1 MKKDPEVGL
10 EVAKIFKLMKEISPG
25 KAVELRVPP
34 YGAIQCGKGAI
45 HRRGTPPNQVE
56 MSAVTLIHLVINP
69 ESWPGLMDQGEIRA
83 SGLASDLSKL
93 FIQVSVKYQAGIKS
107 FLASNGVD

>member
-1 MKKDPEVGL
+1 MKKDPEVAL
-10 EVAKIFKLMKEISPG
+10 EVTKIFKLIKVISPG

-34 YGAIQCGKGAI
+34 FGAIQCGEGPI

-56 MSAVTLIHLVINP
+56 MSADTLIHLAINP
-69 ESWPGLMDQGEIRA
+69 GSWSGLICQGQIRA

-93 FIQVSVKYQAGIKS
+93 FTQVSAKYEAGI
-107 FLASNGVD
+107 

>member
-1 MKKDPEVGL
+1 MKKDPEVAL
-10 EVAKIFKLMKEISPG
+10 EVAKIFKLIKEISPG

-34 YGAIQCGKGAI
+34 YGAIQCGEGRI

-56 MSAVTLIHLVINP
+56 MGVDILIHLAINP
-69 ESWPGLMDQGEIRA
+69 GSWSGLIGQGQICA

-93 FIQVSVKYQAGIKS
+93 FTQVSVTYHAGI
-107 FLASNGVD
+107 

>member
-1 MKKDPEVGL
+1 MKKDSKVAL
-10 EVAKIFKLMKEISPG
+10 EVAKIFKLVKEISPG

-34 YGAIQCGKGAI
+34 YGAIQCSEGAI

-56 MSAVTLIHLVINP
+56 MSAETLIHLATNS
-69 ESWPGLMDQGEIRA
+69 EAWSGLIGQGHIRA

-93 FIQVSVKYQAGIKS
+93 FTQVSAKYQAGI
-107 FLASNGVD
+107 

>member
-1 MKKDPEVGL
+1 MKKDPEVAL
-10 EVAKIFKLMKEISPG
+10 EVTKIFKLIKEISPG

-34 YGAIQCGKGAI
+34 YGAIQCSEGAI

-56 MSAVTLIHLVINP
+56 MGADALIHLAINP
-69 ESWPGLMDQGEIRA
+69 ESWAVLVGKGKIRA

-93 FIQVSVKYQAGIKS
+93 FTQVSAKYHAGI
-107 FLASNGVD
+107 

>member
-1 MKKDPEVGL
+1 MKKDPATTL
-10 EVAKIFKLMKEISPG
+10 MVAKIFKLIKEISPG

-34 YGAIQCGKGAI
+34 YGAIQCGEGAV

-56 MSAVTLIHLVINP
+56 MSADILIHLAIKP
-69 ESWPGLMDQGEIRA
+69 GSWSGLIGQGQIRA

-93 FIQVSVKYQAGIKS
+93 FTQVSAKYQAGI
-107 FLASNGVD
+107 

>member
-1 MKKDPEVGL
+1 MKKYPEVAL
-10 EVAKIFKLMKEISPG
+10 EVAKIFKIIKELSPG

-34 YGAIQCGKGAI
+34 YGTIQCGKGPI

-56 MSAVTLIHLVINP
+56 MNADILIHLVINP
-69 ESWPGLMDQGEIRA
+69 EAWSGLIGQGQIRA

-93 FIQVSVKYQAGIKS
+93 FTQVSAKYQAGI
-107 FLASNGVD
+107 

>member
-1 MKKDPEVGL
+1 MKKDPEVVL
-10 EVAKIFKLMKEISPG
+10 EVTRIFKLKKEISPG

-34 YGAIQCGKGAI
+34 YGTIQCGEGPI

-56 MSAVTLIHLVINP
+56 MSADILIDLAINP
-69 ESWPGLMDQGEIRA
+69 GSWSGLIGQGQIRA

-93 FIQVSVKYQAGIKS
+93 FTQVSAKYQGGI
-107 FLASNGVD
+107 